1 MSPAAIKAR
10 GEREALLHS
19 TAEQI
24 RTLRDGVREKFPGE
38 EDEAEERVLEL
49 VTGDDES

>member
-1 MSPAAIKAR
+1 MSPATIKAR
-10 GEREALLHS
+10 GERETLLHT

-24 RTLRDGVREKFPGE
+24 RTLLDGVREKFPGD